1 MVPLMRLLVLLLLG
15 LAGVG
20 CGPAGLP
27 PSASS
32 PKLNQALPSFER
44 ETIDGGKVSTSG
56 SGRVVVVKF
65 FAEYCKPCQ
74 RTLPAAERLHRE
86 HPDVA
91 FIGVSEDERE
101 STARG
106 VVQKHGLTFPVV
118 LDRGNVL
125 AGRFRVSE
133 MPVTFVVDRRGF
145 VRWVGSADQT
155 EADFE
160 QAVGAVSS
168 AR

>member
-1 MVPLMRLLVLLLLG
+1 MRLLVLLLLG

-65 FAEYCKPCQ
+65 FAKYCEPCKK
-74 RTLPAAERLHRE
+74 TLPEAQALHDNDR
-86 HPDVA
+86 DVLV
-91 FIGVSEDERE
+91 IGVAEDE
-101 STARG
+101 TQAD
-106 VVQKHGLTFPVV
+106 VQELVTELGLTFPVV
-118 LDRGNVL
+118 HDRGNVL
-125 AGRFRVSE
+125 ASRYQVSE
-133 MPVTFVVDRRGF
+133 LPITFVADRAGTI
-145 VRWVGSADQT
+145 RWVADGNT
-155 EADFE
+155 DPRSFPR
-160 QAVGAVSS
+160 AVAAVKQPSP
-168 AR
+168 

>member
-1 MVPLMRLLVLLLLG
+1 MRRLFALLPL
-15 LAGVG
+15 LAA
-20 CGPAGLP
+20 CSSAPPKLP
-27 PSASS
+27 PTAPS
-32 PKLNQALPSFER
+32 PLLEKPLPAFER
-44 ETIDGGKVSTSG
+44 PTLGGERVATQSYA
-56 SGRVVVVKF
+56 GRPVVVKF